1 MDSPAVTRRKALPSV
16 FYSLDLL
23 HLTDIDTITEM
34 QSSAKYH
41 KVNQALKSAQRAKQ
55 ATKPLISS
63 PRSVHE
69 GRWTLGDK
77 SVFASAISRYSTVT
91 PAVSLSSST

>member
-55 ATKPLISS
+55 ATKPWISS
-63 PRSVHE
+63 PRVYTKVAGHW
-69 GRWTLGDK
+69 GQ
-77 SVFASAISRYSTVT
+77 VCFASAISRYSTAT
-91 PAVSLSSST
+91 PAISLSSST